1 MAADVASAPAA
12 RTFIVGATA
21 ARAAAFTDEPMLAKS
36 VAAATTH
43 SGGAITFSAAQLFSA
58 GTLPLEEGIA
68 RGCSWPTA

>member
-1 MAADVASAPAA
+1 MAADIASAPAA
-12 RTFIVGATA
+12 RTFIVGAA
-21 ARAAAFTDEPMLAKS
+21 AVRAAAFTDEPMLAKS

-43 SGGAITFSAAQLFSA
+43 SGGAITFSAAQLSSA